1 MTTERPLR
9 ACLSRV
15 VPPKYSDG
23 PAMIG
28 LDRLPSIPLLVAATS
43 AHNVRGACLGVQNIC
58 AVAGGEPRTPAPT
71 HRAATFNSET
81 AEADHCR
88 PNFLALAK
96 TGLGRLD
103 ILSDHRQAGDGRRL
117 APEGFPFV
125 LDVENPSWPARSA
138 SGFRRGSRF
147 DSDDEL

>member
-1 MTTERPLR
+1 MR
-9 ACLSRV
+9 ALGTDYIVGAYGRSSFAIV

-28 LDRLPSIPLLVAATS
+28 LDCLPSIPLLVAATS

-81 AEADHCR
+81 AEADHSR
-88 PNFLALAK
+88 PNLLALAEAD
-96 TGLGRLD
+96 LG
-103 ILSDHRQAGDGRRL
+103 
-117 APEGFPFV
+117 
-125 LDVENPSWPARSA
+125 
-138 SGFRRGSRF
+138 
-147 DSDDEL
+147 